1 MIEEEPYVWEIQL
14 SGSVRGRGTTE
25 GMAEIWWH
33 RRETRR
39 QTEKTNVSLKPQ
51 ETPVYSTIGA
61 KPLSSRDYASVLFW
75 HNSCLA
81 SEMVKYSLCLVLTLF
96 LGKGIIM
103 AEVGKNFW
111 RLTAAA
117 VAVIAAPGAIS
128 YVAWIYHKAFTDK
141 EIAMAQYHML
151 MTAKAIARGIQEYI
165 IECQENIQTLARN
178 TLIRKALS
186 EGKITP
192 AME

>member
-1 MIEEEPYVWEIQL
+1 
-14 SGSVRGRGTTE
+14 
-25 GMAEIWWH
+25 
-33 RRETRR
+33 
-39 QTEKTNVSLKPQ
+39 
-51 ETPVYSTIGA
+51 
-61 KPLSSRDYASVLFW
+61 
-75 HNSCLA
+75 
-81 SEMVKYSLCLVLTLF
+81 
-96 LGKGIIM
+96 M

-111 RLTAAA
+111 RPGAAA
-117 VAVIAAPGAIS
+117 VAVIAAAGAIS

-141 EIAMAQYHML
+141 EIAMAQHHML
-151 MTAKAIARGIQEYI
+151 MTAKAIARGIQGYI